1 MEQQISPN
9 QKGHPKGLYLLF
21 TTEMWERFSYYGM
34 RAILVLY
41 MTKVLGFMD
50 SQATEIYG
58 NFTGLVYLTP
68 LIGGFISD
76 RYWGNRKSILVGG
89 IIIALGQFA
98 LFFSASFVHTSAG
111 MGTTFLIAGLTF
123 LILGNGLFKP
133 NISTMVNQLYAP
145 GDGRIDSAF
154 TIFYMG
160 INLGALFSPLICG
173 TLAEK
178 IDYKWGFFAAGIG
191 MVFGLIMFTWLKNK
205 YLVTASGEQVGMK
218 PEKPVQNVPEDVVMA
233 VENLEKTKT
242 GKKELSMSRVV
253 LWVVVLIGL
262 FFLFYFYAFDKN
274 WVSAFIFSCSIA
286 SGGFIITDPTLT
298 TVERKR
304 IWVLYIVAFFV
315 IFFWSAFE
323 QAGATLT
330 IFAEQSTNRN
340 LFGWE
345 MPASWFQSVNPVA
358 IIIFAPLFAMLWT
371 RLGKKKKE
379 PSSPVKQAIG
389 LFLLAIGYFVI
400 AFGVKGV
407 EPGIKVSLFW
417 LVGMYVIHTWG
428 ELCLSPIG
436 LSMVARLAPVR
447 LASLLMG
454 VWFMANAMANDMA
467 GQLGKFYP
475 EVVVPVASVQNVAK
489 ENNVD
494 LLPKNFDLAQAPS
507 LNNEKV
513 ISYNM
518 IEFKNVTDAKE
529 QQEIKSDI
537 TNLQKQMPKNF
548 LGFRIEDLF
557 DFFMIF
563 VFMAGIASVLLFFL
577 SKKLLSMMGGI
588 R

>member
-1 MEQQISPN
+1 MLDLTKDEVP
-9 QKGHPKGLYLLF
+9 KGHPKGLYLLF
-21 TTEMWERFSYYGM
+21 FTEMWERFSYYGM

-41 MTKVLGFMD
+41 MTKILGFMD
-50 SQATEIYG
+50 SRATEIYG

-98 LFFSASFVHTSAG
+98 LFFSASMVHSSPQMA
-111 MGTTFLIAGLTF
+111 TTFLITGLLF
-123 LILGNGLFKP
+123 LIMGNGLFKP

-145 GDGRIDSAF
+145 GDKRIDSAF

-160 INLGALFSPLICG
+160 INLGALFSPIICG

-178 IDYKWGFFAAGIG
+178 VDFKWGFFAAGIG
-191 MVFGLIMFTWLKNK
+191 MVLGIILFYILKNK
-205 YLVTASGEQVGMK
+205 YVVGADGHAVGIKPLPVFEDVGKETYITSEKPAVKKASGSGRGIMWG
-218 PEKPVQNVPEDVVMA
+218 A
-233 VENLEKTKT
+233 VF
-242 GKKELSMSRVV
+242 
-253 LWVVVLIGL
+253 IAL
-262 FFLFYFYAFDKN
+262 FAIFYFFVFDAN
-274 WVSAFIFSCSIA
+274 YISSFIFSCSIA

-323 QAGATLT
+323 QAGASLT
-330 IFAEQSTNRN
+330 IFAEQSTDRF

-371 RLGKKKKE
+371 ALGKKNKE

-407 EPGIKVSLFW
+407 DTSIKISMIW
-417 LVGMYVIHTWG
+417 LIGMYVIHTWG

-454 VWFMANAMANDMA
+454 VWFMANAMANDMS
-467 GQLGKFYP
+467 GQLGKLYP
-475 EVVVPVASVQNVAK
+475 ESVVPISMVKDVQTA
-489 ENNVD
+489 NNIS
-494 LLPKNFDLAQAPS
+494 LLPKTFKYEDAEVVKGEQVVSYSKLNFETLKSAPNGEQLIAQLSAS
-507 LNNEKV
+507 Q
-513 ISYNM
+513 
-518 IEFKNVTDAKE
+518 KNVE
-529 QQEIKSDI
+529 
-537 TNLQKQMPKNF
+537 KNF
-548 LGFRIEDLF
+548 FGVRILDLH

-563 VFMAGIASVLLFFL
+563 VVMAGIASIILFLL
-577 SKKLLSMMGGI
+577 SSKLLKMMGGM

>member
-1 MEQQISPN
+1 MIEETNAIVK
-9 QKGHPKGLYLLF
+9 KGHPKGLYLLF
-21 TTEMWERFSYYGM
+21 FTEMWERFSYYGM

-41 MTKVLGFMD
+41 MTKILGFMD
-50 SQATEIYG
+50 SRATEIYG

-76 RYWGNRKSILVGG
+76 RYWGNRRSIMVGG
-89 IIIALGQFA
+89 SIIALGQFA
-98 LFFSASFVHTSAG
+98 LFFSASMVHSSPQTA
-111 MGTTFLIAGLTF
+111 TTFLILGLLF
-123 LILGNGLFKP
+123 LIMGNGLFKP

-145 GDGRIDSAF
+145 GDKRIDSAF

-178 IDYKWGFFAAGIG
+178 VDYRWGFFAAGIG
-191 MVFGLIMFTWLKNK
+191 MVLGLILFYALKNK
-205 YLVTASGEQVGMK
+205 YVVGADGHAVGTK
-218 PEKPVQNVPEDVVMA
+218 PLPVVKDVS
-233 VENLEKTKT
+233 TKT
-242 GKKELSMSRVV
+242 DSVSQKGSNATRAII
-253 LWVVVLIGL
+253 WTAIFIAL
-262 FFLFYFYAFDKN
+262 FAVFYFFVFDKN
-274 WVSAFIFSCSIA
+274 YISAFIFSCSIA
-286 SGGFIITDPTLT
+286 SGGFIITDPSLT
-298 TVERKR
+298 SVEKKR

-330 IFAEQSTNRN
+330 IFAEQSTDRTI
-340 LFGWE
+340 FGWE
-345 MPASWFQSVNPVA
+345 MPASYFQSVNPVA

-371 RLGKKKKE
+371 SLGKKNKE

-407 EPGIKVSLFW
+407 DASIKVSMIW
-417 LVGMYVIHTWG
+417 LIGMYVIHTWG

-454 VWFMANAMANDMA
+454 VWFMANAMANDMS
-467 GQLGKFYP
+467 GQLGKLYP
-475 EVVVPVASVQNVAK
+475 ESVVSLDAVQAVQAKDNVTLLPANYKPEEAK
-489 ENNVD
+489 EINGEKVVGYSILNFNSI
-494 LLPKNFDLAQAPS
+494 KNE
-507 LNNEKV
+507 NEKQDV
-513 ISYNM
+513 IKSLSAAQ
-518 IEFKNVTDAKE
+518 KNVE
-529 QQEIKSDI
+529 
-537 TNLQKQMPKNF
+537 KNF
-548 LGFRIEDLF
+548 LGVKIENLH

-563 VFMAGIASVLLFFL
+563 VVMAGIASIILFLL
-577 SKKLLSMMGGI
+577 SKQLLKMMGGL

>member
-1 MEQQISPN
+1 MEQQVTSQ

-50 SQATEIYG
+50 SKATEIYG

-68 LIGGFISD
+68 LIGGYISD

-98 LFFSASFVHTSAG
+98 LFFSASFVHTSSIL
-111 MGTTFLIAGLTF
+111 GTSFLIAGLTL
-123 LILGNGLFKP
+123 LIIGNGLFKP

-145 GDGRIDSAF
+145 GDSRIDSAF

-178 IDYKWGFFAAGIG
+178 VDYKWGFFAAGVG
-191 MVFGLIMFTWLKNK
+191 MVCGLIMFTWLKNK
-205 YLVTASGEQVGMK
+205 YIVTADGKQVGLK
-218 PEKPVQNVPEDVVMA
+218 PEKPVQQVKEDVIMA
-233 VENLEKTKT
+233 AEDLEKTEA
-242 GKKELSMSRVV
+242 GKKELGMGRVSLWLGV
-253 LWVVVLIGL
+253 LVAL
-262 FFLFYFYAFDKN
+262 FFGFYYFVFDKN

-298 TVERKR
+298 TTERKR

-330 IFAEQSTNRN
+330 IFAEQSTDRN

-379 PSSPVKQAIG
+379 PSSPVKQALG

-436 LSMVARLAPVR
+436 LSMVARLAPIR

-467 GQLGKFYP
+467 GQFGKLYP
-475 EVVVPVASVQNVAK
+475 EVVVPVASVQAVSQK
-489 ENNVD
+489 NNAD
-494 LLPKNFDLAQAPS
+494 LFPKSFTLDQART

-518 IEFKNVTDAKE
+518 IEFKNIQDKS
-529 QQEIKSDI
+529 QQDVVKAEITKF
-537 TNLQKQMPKNF
+537 QKQLPKNF
-548 LGFRIEDLF
+548 LGFQIQDLF

-563 VFMAGIASVLLFFL
+563 VFMAGTASVLLFFL
-577 SKKLLSMMGGI
+577 SKKLLSMMGGL